1 MSVPFD
7 NGETIRFNEREL
19 RIESEL
25 GSGAFGTVYK
35 VFDTKRRT
43 DCALKVIEY
52 RNLSNKKR
60 VMREIDTIKKVSSSR
75 IIQYF
80 DYVFW
85 QKQSSFLILTE
96 FCAGGDLNSRLN
108 MPSSIETNLKW
119 VMQLSEALS
128 YLHTRTPAILHRDLK
143 ADNVLLTKTQDVKL
157 GDFGLAREYVALKNI
172 GPNPDDM
179 VEYYMAS
186 GYGPIH
192 WVAPEF
198 FQQRYTEKADIFSL
212 GGIFYAIFSRDWI
225 VVSSEKM
232 YGVFAKHL
240 RHEKVGLGYA
250 MAHMG
255 ENAKEKPLQISFQGS
270 ESLKCLIRSMLDY
283 ATHNRPSATEVNK
296 RARKILASYHS
307 NKAGDFEG
315 HGDVDIASS
324 DIDWLARS
332 DIATGVDRNDYYI
345 YDVDDN
351 EEYCLPDDNND
362 SCDYVNDD
370 DEEYCLPD
378 DNNDSCDYVDDDDE
392 EYCLPDDNNDSC
404 DYVDDDDEEY
414 CLPDDNNDSCDYV
427 NDDDEE
433 YCLPDDNN
441 DSCDYVDDDD
451 EEYCLPDDNNDSRDY
466 VDDDDEEYSLPDD
479 NNDSCD
485 YVNDDDEEYSL
496 PDDNNDS
503 YDYVDDDDEEYCLP
517 DDNNDSCDYVNDDDE
532 EYCLPDDNNDS
543 CDYVNDDD
551 EEY

>member
-1 MSVPFD
+1 MSVPFV

-60 VMREIDTIKKVSSSR
+60 VMREINTIKKVSSSR

-80 DYVFW
+80 DFVFW

-128 YLHTRTPAILHRDLK
+128 YLHMRKKPIVHRDLK
-143 ADNVLLTKTQDVKL
+143 ADNVLLTTTQDVKL

-192 WVAPEF
+192 WVAPEV

-225 VVSSEKM
+225 VVSSKKM

-283 ATHNRPSATEVNK
+283 DTHNRPSATEVNK

-345 YDVDDN
+345 YDVDD
-351 EEYCLPDDNND
+351 DN
-362 SCDYVNDD
+362 
-370 DEEYCLPD
+370 EEYCLPD

-392 EYCLPDDNNDSC
+392 EYC
-404 DYVDDDDEEY
+404 
-414 CLPDDNNDSCDYV
+414 
-427 NDDDEE
+427 
-433 YCLPDDNN
+433 
-441 DSCDYVDDDD
+441 
-451 EEYCLPDDNNDSRDY
+451 
-466 VDDDDEEYSLPDD
+466 LPDD

-532 EYCLPDDNNDS
+532 EYSLPDDNKDSCDYVDDDDEEYCLPDDNNDS